1 MGRFPCIS
9 GRIAAL
15 RLPVTRP
22 RQPSFP
28 RRAVPALGRKPR
40 GLPGSW
46 GSLLCARPALGPRWT
61 FMPSPCAQSRS
72 CMSGIAC
79 CHCKSIGSTTIFRG
93 SITRLSHN
101 AVYAS
106 QPGSPL
112 DHARLA
118 SGWGPALTGWT
129 ARSSRPLGPN
139 TRFRLSSWL
148 PPHPGFSWR
157 TAMPCWVVSG
167 SESQTHRSK
176 YGVPLEAWGA
186 DPPLRGAPT
195 WGRFSWRRPPGPVA
209 PDRSLLPRT
218 GGTGTAPAARRA
230 PSPRQETELATST
243 AWAVV
248 PHSQFPE
255 VSRANSASVDAM
267 VPRGCRRS
275 TGVFMKS
282 AGAGAT
288 SLGGGWNGVEPPGGG
303 VQRWSTRSRVVR
315 NAR

>member
-1 MGRFPCIS
+1 MERRLQIVENAPDFTFSLPIQRGVQ
-9 GRIAAL
+9 L
-15 RLPVTRP
+15 RAPRASRVTEWHSA
-22 RQPSFP
+22 Q
-28 RRAVPALGRKPR
+28 RR
-40 GLPGSW
+40 
-46 GSLLCARPALGPRWT
+46 C
-61 FMPSPCAQSRS
+61 
-72 CMSGIAC
+72 
-79 CHCKSIGSTTIFRG
+79 
-93 SITRLSHN
+93 
-101 AVYAS
+101 
-106 QPGSPL
+106 
-112 DHARLA
+112 
-118 SGWGPALTGWT
+118 
-129 ARSSRPLGPN
+129 SSA
-139 TRFRLSSWL
+139 
-148 PPHPGFSWR
+148 
-157 TAMPCWVVSG
+157 AMPCWVVSG

-209 PDRSLLPRT
+209 PDRSLPPRT

-288 SLGGGWNGVEPPGGG
+288 ALGGGTGWNRPEEEY
-303 VQRWSTRSRVVR
+303 SVVLTKTE
-315 NAR
+315 